1 MKPALPHKDSSDEG
15 VLVYCYYT
23 YLAGGGAVVPV
34 HSARPA
40 TLDTIESLSAVPVL
54 ESARVADPSQ
64 VCDLGFFRG
73 TPACR
78 HRSQGASHN

>member
-1 MKPALPHKDSSDEG
+1 MKPAMPHKDSPDQG

-40 TLDTIESLSAVPVL
+40 TLDTIESLSAIPVL

-64 VCDLGFFRG
+64 VSDLGFFQG
-73 TPACR
+73 AQACH
-78 HRSQGASHN
+78 HRSQGASPR